1 MAHFLKKNKNNKARQ
16 KLLNL
21 IQFFYASLQGGIIVK
36 TIERVKKRQQNVHIV
51 STFYLMIQ
59 L

>member
-51 STFYLMIQ
+51 STFYLMY
-59 L
+59 